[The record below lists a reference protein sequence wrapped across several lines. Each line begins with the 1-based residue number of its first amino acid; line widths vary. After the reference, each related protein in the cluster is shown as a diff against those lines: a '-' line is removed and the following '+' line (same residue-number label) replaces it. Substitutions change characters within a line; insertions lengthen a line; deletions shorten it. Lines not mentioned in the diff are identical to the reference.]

1 MCVGFV
7 LFFLAPGCLV
17 ALAVSS
23 ACVAFWYVFGF
34 CGSCGC
40 LFLFYLGYADVE

>member
-23 ACVAFWYVFGF
+23 ASVALVTFWRLALVAVCSY
-34 CGSCGC
+34 ST
-40 LFLFYLGYADVE
+40 LAMLT